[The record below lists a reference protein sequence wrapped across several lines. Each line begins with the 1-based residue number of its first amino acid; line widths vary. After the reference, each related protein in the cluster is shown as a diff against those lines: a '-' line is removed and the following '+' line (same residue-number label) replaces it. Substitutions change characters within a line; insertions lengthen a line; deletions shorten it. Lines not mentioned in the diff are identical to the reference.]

1 MSPAGNEPFVVF
13 NALIRGIRDG
23 RVTAADCRLLVA
35 VCIVQLLALAAV
47 ARVPIP
53 AARRALVRIR
63 RSALALR
70 GAASEARVIWA
81 IEATGRWR
89 VGGSSCL
96 ARALAAELLLP
107 PAVQPPTVVVGVT
120 SLAGGRL
127 KSHAW
132 IERDGRVLIGGGES
146 RREYLPL
153 VTWSG
158 GTA

>member
-1 MSPAGNEPFVVF
+1 MC
-13 NALIRGIRDG
+13 L
-23 RVTAADCRLLVA
+23 
-35 VCIVQLLALAAV
+35 VQLLALAAI
-47 ARVPIP
+47 AWVPIP
-53 AARRALVRIR
+53 IARRALVKIR

-70 GAASEARVIWA
+70 GVSTEARVIWA

-107 PAVQPPTVVVGVT
+107 PVDRPLTVVIGVT
-120 SLAGGRL
+120 SPVDGHL

-146 RREYLPL
+146 RREYFPFIAWT
-153 VTWSG
+153 V